1 METKL
6 SDKIGFSKG
15 NSTVEGI
22 AEIKELVD
30 NGEYAVGFAIH
41 PLPFSDLVKISI
53 LNKNASKMY
62 LHRTKTAYCIGNV

>member
-41 PLPFSDLVKISI
+41 PLPFSDLVKISD
-53 LNKNASKMY
+53 LKQKCLQNVLTSNQNCL
-62 LHRTKTAYCIGNV
+62 LHW